1 MVRLTCYSM
10 TSVTGEPVAVPPV
23 WSSPAFRRLWRAD
36 AVSTFGSEISEL
48 ALPLL
53 ALGSLGASA
62 AELSI
67 IRSAGFLPFLLA
79 TIPLGLLADRR
90 RRLPLMVVA
99 DAGRFVLLTAIP
111 VAVWLGVASVPL
123 VAALVLAA
131 GCLSVLYETS
141 SFSVLPDVVA
151 PEQLVDANAK
161 LTATESGMNIGG
173 GGVAGLLVQTVTAPV
188 AVLVDAASF
197 LVSALTLR
205 RLRIDEPDRCRA
217 EGSTW
222 TDALAG
228 VQLVRRSRTL
238 RALAGEAA
246 TWNAAN
252 ELYVLGLTLLV
263 VRDRNLGAAV
273 LGAALTAG
281 GAGTF
286 IGAWYGTRIS
296 SRFGYGH
303 TLVGA
308 LLVGNTAP
316 LLVAIAP
323 QPTAAFVAL
332 LVGASILSGL
342 GIGMANS
349 HAVSVRQLVVPD
361 ELRARAN
368 AGYRLISWGAIP
380 LGAAVAGLLATT
392 LGARPTLTLGA
403 SGMALAT
410 IWIAASPL
418 RHLRTIADTASPDA
432 PPSEPN

>member
-1 MVRLTCYSM
+1 M
-10 TSVTGEPVAVPPV
+10 TSVTGEPAVVPSV
-23 WSSPAFRRLWRAD
+23 WSSSAFRRLWRAD

-48 ALPLL
+48 AIPLL
-53 ALGSLGASA
+53 ALGSLSASG

-90 RRLPLMVVA
+90 RRLPLMVIA
-99 DAGRFVLLTAIP
+99 DAGRFALLTAIP

-123 VAALVLAA
+123 VAALVFAA
-131 GCLSVLYETS
+131 GCLTVLYETS

-161 LTATESGMNIGG
+161 LTATESGMTISG

-197 LVSALTLR
+197 LVSGLTLCR
-205 RLRIDEPDRCRA
+205 MRIDEA
-217 EGSTW
+217 EHATSEGSTW
-222 TDALAG
+222 HEALAG
-228 VQLVRRSRTL
+228 VSLVGRSRSL

-263 VRDRNLGAAV
+263 VRDRDLGAAV

-286 IGAWYGTRIS
+286 IGAWYGTRVS

-303 TLVGA
+303 ALVGA
-308 LLVGNTAP
+308 LLIGNTAP
-316 LLVAIAP
+316 LLVAISPRPAL
-323 QPTAAFVAL
+323 AFVAL

-342 GIGMANS
+342 GVGVANS
-349 HAVSVRQLVVPD
+349 HAVSVRQLAVPD

-380 LGAAVAGLLATT
+380 IGAAVAGVLVTA
-392 LGARPTLTLGA
+392 LGARPTLAIGA
-403 SGMALAT
+403 AGMALAT
-410 IWIAASPL
+410 LWIAASPL
-418 RHLRTIADTASPDA
+418 RRLHTVADAAAPDT
-432 PPSEPN
+432 PPPTTT